1 MLRESRKSMLA
12 TAGAVLLATGF
23 AISPANAVPFSISSV
38 SFALGSGYGVDPDET
53 PTGNLL
59 DVAFDISGFV
69 AQNFPLTLPG
79 DFVTFLYG
87 TVDLQEPNTGG
98 GIDATE
104 TDNLGVTAHFLFTSP
119 LGVTQDLVAIGTATA
134 GAVSD
139 DAVDYTLVWTPLLVN
154 FGTGGQFRIDLANL
168 SFTGKEDGA
177 TNLNATVT
185 LVTPPSQ
192 VNGAP
197 EPATLSL
204 LGLGLAGL
212 GFATRRRKRQA

>member
-1 MLRESRKSMLA
+1 MLRKSMLA
-12 TAGAVLLATGF
+12 MAGAVLLSTGF
-23 AISPANAVPFSISSV
+23 AISPANAGPFSISSV
-38 SFALGSGYGVDPDET
+38 SFTFGSGYGVDASES

-59 DVAFDISGFV
+59 DVAFDTSGFV
-69 AQNFPLTLPG
+69 AQNFSLTLPG
-79 DFVTFLYG
+79 DSVTFLYA

-104 TDNLGVTAHFLFTSP
+104 TDNLGVTAHFVFTSP
-119 LGVTQDLVAIGTATA
+119 LGGTQDLVAIGTATT

-185 LVTPPSQ
+185 LITPSQ
-192 VNGAP
+192 VDGVPVP

-212 GFATRRRKRQA
+212 GVFARKRKRPA